1 MTNDNNIESRKNR
14 MKWEETAYQISKRSD
29 KNWKSYEGPKFAKK
43 GGKCEKMSKIAGFF
57 CITFLFLKNYNN
69 MKRRK
74 NWALF
79 QEPACKISLK
89 NIENWQ
95 SY

>member
-1 MTNDNNIESRKNR
+1 MTIDNSIEGRI
-14 MKWEETAYQISKRSD
+14 KWEETAYQISKESD

-43 GGKCEKMSKIAGFF
+43 GGEMWKNVKNCCFF

-74 NWALF
+74 NWTLF
-79 QEPACKISLK
+79 QEPACKFSLK